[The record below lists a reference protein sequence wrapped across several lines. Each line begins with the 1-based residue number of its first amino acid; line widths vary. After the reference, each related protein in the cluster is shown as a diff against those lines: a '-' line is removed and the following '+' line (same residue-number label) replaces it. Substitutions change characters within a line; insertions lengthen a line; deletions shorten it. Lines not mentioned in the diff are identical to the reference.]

1 MAKGETE
8 LDLEGLTQDLDSTD
22 QMLLEPSS
30 LSPSRKEESDDESDI
45 SDDTDI
51 LE

>member
-1 MAKGETE
+1 MARGESE

-22 QMLLEPSS
+22 QLLLEPS

-45 SDDTDI
+45 SSDTDV